1 MGHALQTTTNSLD
14 ASIEALKTSY
24 NALSETMTA
33 VHESIKEN
41 HLVVMPSKLVGKES
55 DYFEIETEPIDG
67 YCYHVLYE
75 GYQFGKSYDINIIRI
90 SKCLPEELEYKIQR
104 KVEKNIHDILLNK
117 CDLNYFDKHFEST
130 DYDTAFEEG
139 RRGNY

>member
-14 ASIEALKTSY
+14 ASILALKTSY

-41 HLVVMPSKLVGKES
+41 HMVVMPSKLVGKES

-130 DYDTAFEEG
+130 DCDTAFEEG

>member
-14 ASIEALKTSY
+14 ASILALKTSY

-41 HLVVMPSKLVGKES
+41 HMVVMPSKLVGKES
-55 DYFEIETEPIDG
+55 DYFEIETEIDG
-67 YCYHVLYE
+67 WAYHVLYDA
-75 GYQFGKSYDINIIRI
+75 QNLGKGYDINIVRI

-139 RRGNY
+139 IRGNY